1 VDPAELAEYPLHL
14 VGTRPALRKTGDLQ
28 AFSCVFPMGL
38 LQYTQWSDAEVC
50 MEELRRLRKVK
61 GLSQA
66 KLAVMAGLDPST
78 VSQIETGAR
87 RANTRTLER
96 LAAVLG
102 TEVADLF
109 PKGQA
114 SLPEMQEYGALLEE
128 KGFPSE
134 QIAAWLA
141 QEERDKEFIARELN
155 EEKSREALIAAN
167 PRLRRY
173 YREKQARTDAPPRSK
188 SA

>member
-1 VDPAELAEYPLHL
+1 
-14 VGTRPALRKTGDLQ
+14 
-28 AFSCVFPMGL
+28 
-38 LQYTQWSDAEVC
+38 

-87 RANTRTLER
+87 RANTRTLEQ

-114 SLPEMQEYGALLEE
+114 PLPDMQEYGALLEE
-128 KGFPSE
+128 RGFPRE

-141 QEERDKEFIARELN
+141 QEERDKEFITREL
-155 EEKSREALIAAN
+155 EEMSEQDFREALIAAN
-167 PRLRRY
+167 PSLRRY
-173 YREKQARTDAPPRSK
+173 YRNNPPRTGEPPRSK